1 MTLRI
6 AFPAEITNEFVTV
19 TIDLMSAAVICNF
32 QQSTSSSAT
41 KTCSIVYN
49 QSETCEVDDTL
60 RLSQVRQIAQDTSD
74 SVTIGLPFV
83 SRLSGARQS
92 YCFVVNATNGTYTAM
107 IRGTFNTG
115 NNYNIMFWLKT
126 AFASTR

>member
-1 MTLRI
+1 M
-6 AFPAEITNEFVTV
+6 
-19 TIDLMSAAVICNF
+19 
-32 QQSTSSSAT
+32 
-41 KTCSIVYN
+41 YN

-74 SVTIGLPFV
+74 SVIIGLPFV
-83 SRLSGARQS
+83 NGLRSDRQS

-115 NNYNIMFWLKT
+115 NGNVPPPLFIV
-126 AFASTR
+126 

>member
-1 MTLRI
+1 MTLLI
-6 AFPAEITNEFVTV
+6 TFPAEITNEFVTV
-19 TIDLMSAAVICNF
+19 TIDLMSAAVTCDF

-60 RLSQVRQIAQDTSD
+60 RLSQVRQIAEDTSD

-83 SRLSGARQS
+83 NRRLSTSGARQS

-115 NNYNIMFWLKT
+115 NNYNNNN
-126 AFASTR
+126 